1 MKITFEFDR
10 LETISSMEQ
19 KMRNF
24 IKFSYS
30 WLSTD
35 GEVLGHILAVTHFI
49 ISGVLYL
56 LIIACHIVYPSTY
69 FQIGVFVCVLIVWLQ
84 HILLKVCISVIAE
97 KEFTNVSA
105 PSLLLFKEALGLLGI
120 SFTDF
125 MDYFVVAETVCVGMF
140 GLELLSKLSVFLYG
154 NYGYTY

>member
-1 MKITFEFDR
+1 
-10 LETISSMEQ
+10 MEQ

-35 GEVLGHILAVTHFI
+35 GEVLGHILATTHFI

-56 LIIACHIVYPSTY
+56 LIVACHIVYPNTY
-69 FQIGVFVCVLIVWLQ
+69 FQIGVFVCIFMVWLQ
-84 HILLKVCISVIAE
+84 HVVLKVCISVIAE
-97 KEFTNVSA
+97 KEFTTVEA
-105 PSLLLFKEALGLLGI
+105 PSLLLFKEALSLFGI
-120 SFTDF
+120 SFSSF

-140 GLELLSKLSVFLYG
+140 GLELLSKLSLFLYR